1 MNYEEFYRRE
11 REIQEY
17 HQLLKRPGGP
27 QCFAVRGVS
36 ERPRKVRTRMGSF
49 GKVLRSFFQMFQ

>member
-11 REIQEY
+11 REIQAY
-17 HQLLKRPGGP
+17 HRLLKKPGEP
-27 QCFAVRGVS
+27 RCYTERVVP
-36 ERPRKVRTRMGSF
+36 ERPQNARTGTGSF